1 MGALVEPL
9 DFNFLIASTV
19 WLQAPG
25 TRRWPVSPRRHEAPR
40 STHTS
45 GEHRALSRGLGVES
59 KYQTA
64 PSLSAFWKPTAMPRH
79 GDRGP
84 EHLSVQ
90 TQTAGGGVEGL
101 VTGKTGTAKPP
112 YPPHP
117 QPILLRSRTQWQGVG
132 VGGGGMFRS
141 LATAGV
147 WFLNQFLL

>member
-1 MGALVEPL
+1 MEPL

-90 TQTAGGGVEGL
+90 TQAAGGGVEGL
-101 VTGKTGTAKPP
+101 VTGKMGTAKPP

-117 QPILLRSRTQWQGVG
+117 HILLRSRTQWQGVG
-132 VGGGGMFRS
+132 VGVGACSEAWQQLGFG
-141 LATAGV
+141 
-147 WFLNQFLL
+147 FLTSFCCKESQ